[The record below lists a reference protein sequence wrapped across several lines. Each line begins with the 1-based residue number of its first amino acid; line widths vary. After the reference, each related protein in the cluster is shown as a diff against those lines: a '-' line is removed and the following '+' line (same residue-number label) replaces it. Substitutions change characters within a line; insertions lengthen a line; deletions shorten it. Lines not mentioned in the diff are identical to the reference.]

1 MATDQLSPE
10 MGSSVPQVERLSLN
24 DGELSELERGKEKS
38 ITTGLDDPQQMI
50 EDNYKYIREI
60 LFSLF
65 FYLSPFL
72 LSFSFIFY
80 ILLYMYYYYLK
91 I

>member
-10 MGSSVPQVERLSLN
+10 RGSSVPQVERLPLN
-24 DGELSELERGKEKS
+24 DGELSELERGKKKP

-50 EDNYKYIREI
+50 EGNNYKYILEI
-60 LFSLF
+60 LLSLF
-65 FYLSPFL
+65 FYLS
-72 LSFSFIFY
+72 S
-80 ILLYMYYYYLK
+80 LYFTYYYTCQF